1 MNELTRYLSDDHQN
15 CDQLFAEAEDAAAK
29 QDWDTARTRFSA
41 FEHATLRHFGRE
53 EEVLFPVL
61 EARTGTQGGPTFVM
75 REEHRQMRETI
86 SAMAQALMQEDAR
99 AYLGLS
105 ETLLMLLRQ
114 HNLKEEQILYPMAD
128 RALSDRS
135 GELISRM
142 DDMEYQAS

>member
-1 MNELTRYLSDDHQN
+1 MNELTRYLSDDHQH
-15 CDQLFAEAEDAAAK
+15 CDQLFAEAEDAVAK
-29 QDWDTARTRFSA
+29 QDWDAARMRFSA

-53 EEVLFPVL
+53 EEVLFPVF
-61 EARTGTQGGPTFVM
+61 EARTGMQGGPTYVM
-75 REEHRQMRETI
+75 REEHDQMRETI
-86 SAMAQALMQEDAR
+86 SAMAQSLAREDAR

-114 HNLKEEQILYPMAD
+114 HNLKEEQVLYPMAD

-142 DDMEYQAS
+142 DDMGLQAS